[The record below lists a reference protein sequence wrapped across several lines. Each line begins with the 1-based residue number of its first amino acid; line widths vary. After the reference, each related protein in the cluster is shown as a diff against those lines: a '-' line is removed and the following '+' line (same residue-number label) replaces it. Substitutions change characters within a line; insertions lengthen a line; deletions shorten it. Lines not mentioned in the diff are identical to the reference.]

1 MYRLCVGIWEK
12 MATSGTKPPKLS
24 GHTFTKIERSKV
36 VLFGGQTEGKCISD
50 AYILS
55 LDSWVGSCMASLGN
69 RSYPLYPS
77 TGSTCRQCIKPN
89 TDVAYIPSHLC
100 IKLYY
105 SIIDSL
111 IYANKTHDQES
122 SCSMIFHRW
131 SV

>member
-77 TGSTCRQCIKPN
+77 TGSTCRQCN
-89 TDVAYIPSHLC
+89 MDVAYIPSHLC
-100 IKLYY
+100 IKLY
-105 SIIDSL
+105 
-111 IYANKTHDQES
+111 
-122 SCSMIFHRW
+122 
-131 SV
+131 